1 MCVRGRPLPT
11 RPDAENPYLS
21 EDARR
26 VLAEETEEARLVV
39 EEENGSDEESDAP
52 PYPPMPPGANET
64 HHHSWQSVNLHT
76 HHHRHPP
83 PPSVPPLHSP
93 PHNPNAPGA
102 YDPCVGK
109 GTPKATVSCFPRP
122 PSPPPSPGPPPYP
135 PMLPLASVPPFS
147 PQDLGGILSGS
158 LTNERCEPQVVCCV
172 SHALF
177 HPFIPPPPAET
188 PRRPVKAPTAPCECT
203 MYRCGCEM
211 RDSCQPTNKQNT
223 AAAVRS
229 EEGSAQPGP
238 STPKA
243 QLVPLWRTRPDAKW
257 RIRVANYDEHW
268 ADARTGAERVRS
280 KEGYE
285 LMAAMFAFGGV
296 GVVMGVMHWS
306 KQQRS
311 HALKYSALQDTGVPQ
326 SDVRVAGY
334 GALSDNA
341 APHLPPAQNDDIW
354 GRASYQEPDQAL

>member
-1 MCVRGRPLPT
+1 VLALCVALCCVASTVATTPSLRTLLAEQDT
-11 RPDAENPYLS
+11 HTDAENPYLS

-158 LTNERCEPQVVCCV
+158 LTNE
-172 SHALF
+172 
-177 HPFIPPPPAET
+177 
-188 PRRPVKAPTAPCECT
+188 
-203 MYRCGCEM
+203 
-211 RDSCQPTNKQNT
+211 
-223 AAAVRS
+223 
-229 EEGSAQPGP
+229 
-238 STPKA
+238 
-243 QLVPLWRTRPDAKW
+243 
-257 RIRVANYDEHW
+257 
-268 ADARTGAERVRS
+268 S

-311 HALKYSALQDTGVPQ
+311 HALKYSALQDNGVPK